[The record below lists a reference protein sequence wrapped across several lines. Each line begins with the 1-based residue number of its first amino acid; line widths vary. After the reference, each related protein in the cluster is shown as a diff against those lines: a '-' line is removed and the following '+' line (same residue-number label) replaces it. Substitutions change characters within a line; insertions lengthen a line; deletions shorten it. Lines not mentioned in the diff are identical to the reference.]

1 MRHLKLF
8 MLLALT
14 RVALVHAGNAI
25 LSEPVSFYG
34 TDEAKRI
41 AENLLVYQHDNG
53 GWPKN
58 YDWKKELTEADK
70 KRLLEE
76 KKRPEDTTFDNAA
89 THSEI
94 RFLDKMFQVTK
105 KPCYKEAAL
114 KGLHF
119 ILRSQ
124 YPNGGFPQFPC
135 RTKGYYIHVTYND
148 GAMIGVLTVLKQISE
163 RQILGDVIDEALRKS
178 CEQAVKK
185 GIDCI
190 LKSQIRVE
198 GKPALWCAQH
208 DKETLAPVIA
218 RSYELPSFS
227 GSESVGIVRFLM
239 SLETPSPEIIASIEG
254 AIAFFE
260 RLKLKGIR
268 VESKRLTD
276 GTSDAVV
283 VDAPDAKPMWARFYD
298 LKTLKPI
305 FCSRDGVP
313 REKLSDISFERRNGY
328 SWLGYYAASLLEK
341 DYPAWKI
348 KNKCED
354 RSNEEL

>member
-1 MRHLKLF
+1 MRYLKLF
-8 MLLALT
+8 MLLAWT
-14 RVALVHAGNAI
+14 GVALVQAGNRL
-25 LSEPVSFYG
+25 LSEPAAFYG
-34 TDEAKRI
+34 TEEAKRI
-41 AENLLVYQHDNG
+41 AETVLIYQHANG

-58 YDWKKELTEADK
+58 YDWKKELSDTDK

-94 RFLDKMFQVTK
+94 RFLDKMFQATK
-105 KPCYKEAAL
+105 NPSYKEAAL

-124 YPNGGFPQFPC
+124 YPNGGFAQFPC

-148 GAMIGVLTVLKQISE
+148 GAMIGVLEVL
-163 RQILGDVIDEALRKS
+163 RQIQEGKLLADIADDAIRTTCG
-178 CEQAVKK
+178 QAVQK
-185 GIDCI
+185 GIGCI

-239 SLETPSPEIIASIEG
+239 SLEKPSPEIVASIEG
-254 AIAFFE
+254 AVAFFE
-260 RLKLKGIR
+260 QLKLKGIR
-268 VESKRLTD
+268 VESKRLPD

-283 VDAPDAKPMWARFYD
+283 VDDPHARPMWARFYD

-328 SWLGYYAASLLEK
+328 SWLGYYAASLLER

-348 KNKCED
+348 RNRWKD
-354 RSNEEL
+354 RNNEE

>member
-1 MRHLKLF
+1 MRHFKLVV
-8 MLLALT
+8 LLALT
-14 RVALVHAGNAI
+14 CATLVQAGNAL
-25 LSEPVSFYG
+25 LSEPASFYG
-34 TDEAKRI
+34 TEEAKRI
-41 AENLLVYQHDNG
+41 AETVLAYQHDNG

-58 YDWKKELTEADK
+58 YDWKKELSDADK

-94 RFLDKMFQVTK
+94 RFLDKMYHATK

-119 ILRSQ
+119 MLRSQ

-135 RTKGYYIHVTYND
+135 RTKGYYIQVTYND
-148 GAMIGVLTVLKQISE
+148 GAMIGVLEVL
-163 RQILGDVIDEALRKS
+163 RQIHEGKLLADICDDAMRARCG
-178 CEQAVKK
+178 QAVQK
-185 GIDCI
+185 GIGCI

-198 GKPALWCAQH
+198 GKPTLWCAQH
-208 DKETLAPVIA
+208 DKETLEPVIA

-239 SLETPSPEIIASIEG
+239 SVEKPSPEIVASIEG

-268 VESKRLTD
+268 VESKLQAD
-276 GTSDAVV
+276 GTKDAVV
-283 VDAPDAKPMWARFYD
+283 VDDPAAKPMWARFYD

-328 SWLGYYAASLLEK
+328 SWLGYYPASLLEK
-341 DYPAWKI
+341 DYPAWKSR
-348 KNKCED
+348 ND
-354 RSNEEL
+354 VHQP